1 MQKYNFRAVDEWGDE
16 DGLLTEKLTV
26 VWRGQASGLARSR
39 MIKTLQDLW
48 QQLQQQQQKAE
59 TTKKAAAACM
69 TDQERARL
77 QAKEDS

>member
-1 MQKYNFRAVDEWGDE
+1 
-16 DGLLTEKLTV
+16 
-26 VWRGQASGLARSR
+26 

>member
-1 MQKYNFRAVDEWGDE
+1 
-16 DGLLTEKLTV
+16 
-26 VWRGQASGLARSR
+26 

-77 QAKEDS
+77 QAKENS